1 MINLSSEFEVSTF
14 IYLEDTKGNA
24 KRKNLGLLALVRPL
38 GVTQGHQQDNHSIER
53 IGVPI

>member
-24 KRKNLGLLALVRPL
+24 KRKKLGLLALVRPL